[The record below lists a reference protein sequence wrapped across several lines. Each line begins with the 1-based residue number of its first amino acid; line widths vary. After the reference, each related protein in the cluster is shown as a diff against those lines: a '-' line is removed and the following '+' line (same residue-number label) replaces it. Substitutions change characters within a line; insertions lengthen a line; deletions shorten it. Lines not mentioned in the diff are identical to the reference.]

1 MGLVAHFC
9 LCGRWV
15 AMASVLR
22 GRLIA
27 LIEPLLERLGYEL
40 VELEYVPNRGNALVR
55 IYIDRLGADSD
66 GAEDREENDS
76 TVVLNE
82 ADEVEDGGEPLKES
96 GIGIDDCERV
106 SREVSALLDV
116 EDPIPSAYT
125 LEVSSPGEDR
135 VLRTRAHFDRF
146 AGSRVHVELK
156 VSRDGRKRY
165 TGVLTSINDVGV
177 ELEVD
182 RQPVTVR
189 FDEIEKARLA
199 PENASPMRR

>member
-1 MGLVAHFC
+1 
-9 LCGRWV
+9 
-15 AMASVLR
+15 MASVLR

-27 LIEPLLERLGYEL
+27 LMEPLLERLGYEL
-40 VELEYVPNRGNALVR
+40 VELEYVPNRGNALLR
-55 IYIDRLGADSD
+55 IYIDRLGADGD
-66 GAEDREENDS
+66 GADDREENDS
-76 TVVLNE
+76 AVTLNE
-82 ADEVEDGGEPLKES
+82 AGEVEDGGEPLRES

-156 VSRDGRKRY
+156 VPREGRKRY
-165 TGVLTSINDVGV
+165 TGLLKSIDDVGV

-199 PENASPMRR
+199 PEHAGPMRR

>member
-1 MGLVAHFC
+1 
-9 LCGRWV
+9 
-15 AMASVLR
+15 MASVLR

-40 VELEYVPNRGNALVR
+40 IELEYVPNRGNALLR
-55 IYIDRLGADSD
+55 IYIDRSGAD
-66 GAEDREENDS
+66 GAGADDREDES
-76 TVVLNE
+76 TGAPQRVTLNAE
-82 ADEVEDGGEPLKES
+82 GDVEVEDGGEALRES
-96 GIGIDDCERV
+96 GIGIEDCERV

-165 TGVLTSINDVGV
+165 TGTLTSINDVGV

-199 PENASPMRR
+199 PESAAPSGGKKR